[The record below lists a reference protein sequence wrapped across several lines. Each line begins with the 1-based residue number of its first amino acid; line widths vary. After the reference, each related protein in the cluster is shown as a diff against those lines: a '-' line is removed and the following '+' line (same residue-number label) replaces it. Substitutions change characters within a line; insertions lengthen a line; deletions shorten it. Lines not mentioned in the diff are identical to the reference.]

1 MKKYFSAT
9 LLFTILITGCV
20 KNNRIDFTSSKAFF
34 SSLNETKIIQK
45 IDKEIVQKN
54 KEIIQKEDRKSAS
67 LIISLKKN
75 KIDKKN
81 ERKIKKSFLLNL
93 ASYEKVLRQ
102 KFGIDE
108 YTILKIFNRP
118 NLKINHGKIK
128 NFQFHLKSCH
138 LDLFL
143 LYEGQTYKF
152 RHFDIRP
159 PSISSSLNKD
169 ECVKDLNSNFILI
182 HDLK

>member
-1 MKKYFSAT
+1 MKKYFYAT
-9 LLFTILITGCV
+9 LLFTILVTGCV
-20 KNNRIDFTSSKAFF
+20 KNNRIDFTSSGAFF

-45 IDKEIVQKN
+45 KDKEIV
-54 KEIIQKEDRKSAS
+54 QKEDRKSAS
-67 LIISLKKN
+67 LIVSLKKN
-75 KIDKKN
+75 KTDKKN
-81 ERKIKKSFLLNL
+81 KRKIKKSFLLNL
-93 ASYEKVLRQ
+93 ASYEKVLEQ

-108 YTILKIFNRP
+108 YTILEIFNRP

-138 LDLFL
+138 LDLFFL
-143 LYEGQTYKF
+143 NEGQTYRF

-169 ECVKDLNSNFILI
+169 KCVKDLNSNFILI

>member
-1 MKKYFSAT
+1 MKKKFCAT
-9 LLFTILITGCV
+9 LLFTILVTGCV
-20 KNNRIDFTSSKAFF
+20 KNNRIDFTSSGAFF
-34 SSLNETKIIQK
+34 SSLNETK
-45 IDKEIVQKN
+45 IVQKN

-67 LIISLKKN
+67 LIISSKKN
-75 KIDKKN
+75 KIDKKD
-81 ERKIKKSFLLNL
+81 EHKIRKSFLLNL
-93 ASYEKVLRQ
+93 ASYEKVLKQ

>member
-1 MKKYFSAT
+1 MKKKFCAT
-9 LLFTILITGCV
+9 LLFTILVTGCV
-20 KNNRIDFTSSKAFF
+20 KNNRIDFTSSGAFF
-34 SSLNETKIIQK
+34 SSLNETK
-45 IDKEIVQKN
+45 IVQKN

-67 LIISLKKN
+67 LIISSKKN
-75 KIDKKN
+75 KIDKKD
-81 ERKIKKSFLLNL
+81 EHKIRKSFLLNL

-138 LDLFL
+138 LDLFF

>member
-1 MKKYFSAT
+1 MKKYFCAT
-9 LLFTILITGCV
+9 LLFTILVTGCA

-45 IDKEIVQKN
+45 KDKGIVQTN
-54 KEIIQKEDRKSAS
+54 KEITQKEDRKSAS
-67 LIISLKKN
+67 LVISLKKN
-75 KIDKKN
+75 KIDKKD
-81 ERKIKKSFLLNL
+81 EHKIRKSFLLNL
-93 ASYEKVLRQ
+93 ASYEKVLKQ

-138 LDLFL
+138 LDLFFL
-143 LYEGQTYKF
+143 NDGETYKL

-159 PSISSSLNKD
+159 SAILADLNKKK
-169 ECVKDLNSNFILI
+169 CVKELNNKFILI
-182 HDLK
+182 RDPK

>member
-1 MKKYFSAT
+1 MKKYFCAT
-9 LLFTILITGCV
+9 LLFTILVTGCA
-20 KNNRIDFTSSKAFF
+20 KNNKIDFTSSKAFF

-45 IDKEIVQKN
+45 KDKEIV
-54 KEIIQKEDRKSAS
+54 QKEDRKSAS
-67 LIISLKKN
+67 LIVSLKKN
-75 KIDKKN
+75 KTDKKN
-81 ERKIKKSFLLNL
+81 KRKIKKSFLLNL
-93 ASYEKVLRQ
+93 ASYEKVLKQ

>member
-1 MKKYFSAT
+1 MKKYFYAT
-9 LLFTILITGCV
+9 LLFTILVTGCV
-20 KNNRIDFTSSKAFF
+20 KNNRIDFTSSRAFF
-34 SSLNETKIIQK
+34 SSLNKTKIIQK
-45 IDKEIVQKN
+45 KD

-75 KIDKKN
+75 KIDKKD
-81 ERKIKKSFLLNL
+81 EHKIRKSFLLNL
-93 ASYEKVLRQ
+93 ASYEKVLKQ